1 MKDNQIQLSRG
12 HLFALGAMS
21 VALAALSFFL
31 GFTVAERV
39 RAVPGG
45 SAPAG
50 VAPLVSAE
58 VREGTLE
65 TLLARVA
72 TQEPQD
78 LAFPGELGS
87 ASLNVS
93 EDGVPTGGWAIQLA
107 EHPDAAGADAQV
119 AQLRAAGV
127 QAYRVAGRVDGKR
140 VERVRVAGYGSRE
153 AALAEMESVGTRLGS
168 AAPSVV
174 PAP

>member
-39 RAVPGG
+39 RATPETTVAPGM
-45 SAPAG
+45 
-50 VAPLVSAE
+50 APLVAE
-58 VREGTLE
+58 DVQHGTLE

-72 TQEPQD
+72 KQD
-78 LAFPGELGS
+78 PEDLSFTGELAS

-93 EDGVPTGGWAIQLA
+93 ADGVPTGGWSIQLA
-107 EHPDAAGADAQV
+107 EHPDPAAADAQV
-119 AQLRAAGV
+119 EQLRAAGV
-127 QAYRVAGRVDGKR
+127 SAYRVAGLVDGRR
-140 VERVRVAGYGSRE
+140 VQRVRVSGYSSRE
-153 AALAEMESVGTRLGS
+153 SAMADLESTATRLG
-168 AAPSVV
+168 ATAPSVV